1 MGYLICK
8 NCEVYYEADDSSNNL
23 STCEKCGGN
32 LKYYD
37 SFDDYYNETEY
48 SNEVEHLGRTYGI
61 KEDSGVFADYITQ
74 EQLIAVLI
82 DEFKPTKN
90 ENLMIIFTFV
100 LSVLVFLVSFI
111 SHTGIEIVLTLVL
124 FFSGILMI
132 FFKLFRRFGLLWP
145 FWWIMRP
152 FK

>member
-8 NCEVYYEADDSSNNL
+8 NCEVYYEADECSNDF
-23 STCEKCGGN
+23 STCEKCGGT

-37 SFDDYYNETEY
+37 NFDDYYNEVGY
-48 SNEVEHLGRTYGI
+48 YKEVEYLGRTYGS
-61 KEDSGVFADYITQ
+61 EDDSKVFTDYITQ

-82 DEFKPTKN
+82 DEFKPTKK
-90 ENLMIIFTFV
+90 ENLIIIFTFV
-100 LSVLVFLVSFI
+100 LSVLVFLISFI
-111 SHTGIEIVLTLVL
+111 SPTGIEIVLAIIL
-124 FFSGILMI
+124 FCLGILMI
-132 FFKLFRRFGLLWP
+132 FLKLFKRFGPFWQ

>member
-8 NCEVYYEADDSSNNL
+8 NCEIYYEADKSFNDFN
-23 STCEKCGGN
+23 TCDKCGGK

-37 SFDDYYNETEY
+37 SFDDYYNEAEY
-48 SNEVEHLGRTYGI
+48 YKEVEYLGRTYGS
-61 KEDSGVFADYITQ
+61 EDDSGVFTDYVTQ

-82 DEFKPTKN
+82 DEFNPTKK
-90 ENLMIIFTFV
+90 ENLIIIFTFA
-100 LSVLVFLVSFI
+100 LSVLVFLISFI
-111 SHTGIEIVLTLVL
+111 SHTGIEIVLAVVL
-124 FFSGILMI
+124 FCLVILMI
-132 FFKLFRRFGLLWP
+132 FLKLFKRFGPFWQ